1 MTKAPINPVLKLV
14 LEIGPLAVFFIGN
27 AKFGIFTGT
36 AAFMVATVA
45 ALIASYALARR
56 VPIMPVV
63 SAIVVLIFGSLTLIL
78 HDELFIKIKP
88 TIIYALFGGALIG
101 GLIFNKP
108 LLAIVFDQVFHL
120 TEEGWRKLTLRWA
133 IFFFAMAVLNEIVW
147 RTQSTDFWVSF
158 KLFGAM
164 PLTFVF
170 AALQVPLV
178 RKHETTEPA
187 PDHF

>member
-1 MTKAPINPVLKLV
+1 MTKPPINPLLKLV
-14 LEIGPLAVFFIGN
+14 LEIGPLAVFFIAN
-27 AKFGIFTGT
+27 ARFDIFTGT

-63 SAIVVLIFGSLTLIL
+63 SAVVVLIFGSLTLIL

-88 TIIYALFGGALIG
+88 TIIYGLFGGALIG

-133 IFFFAMAVLNEIVW
+133 IFFFVMAVLNEIVW
-147 RTQSTDFWVSF
+147 RTQTTDFWVSF
-158 KLFGAM
+158 KVFGTM
-164 PLTFVF
+164 PLTFIF

-178 RKHETTEPA
+178 RKYETTEPA